1 MNSAAPNPADPL
13 DGGIPLLFHIAR
25 QWPAA
30 SDVRRWAQARA
41 SICVGK
47 GKTGEKTMRAYK
59 PHLLSLVLVT
69 LGLLLNHTALRAAET
84 AAPSAC
90 LPIACDGSPPEQRV
104 LFDQSSTW
112 IINQTRAFHTNQG
125 RAVYRLPVGSAQLE
139 RLQFECNLAPYR
151 LEFSADDTHW
161 EMLASR
167 AGNVASKPQ
176 EFTTQDVGFTAAQ
189 GEAAKGSGY
198 AWLRFRPAEGSR
210 EFLQLRHLQLDV
222 RAAGLPPGFVRPSSL
237 PVASASSPESAKTPV
252 YTRAEMGA
260 DLDHLTACVKRAWAY
275 AEDKHAWLG
284 LDVDALHAAALRE
297 LDQVHDADGF
307 FFLVQ
312 EYVGGLMDGHA
323 GVQAGHSSRGIS
335 TPYQWPFVVTR
346 LDGRFYIKA
355 IEGECGPLRPGD
367 ELLSVNGVAVRDRF
381 ETVLARS
388 TGSTP
393 AGREHRALGTMR
405 WGAESQLRFEAT
417 RAGGTNFTCEMP
429 VLRGKTA
436 GEEPIRWKK
445 LADHVGYLRLP
456 SFSQD
461 MAVWEKQGR
470 GTNALQAALQ
480 AKKATLRQAFTELK
494 DTRALILDVR
504 GNGGGSDALG
514 HFLGHFLCDT
524 EAHPIYYSLWTRP
537 SEDLAALP
545 EFAYVKQMLAAASN
559 PPGQVRL
566 LPENGVQRYQ
576 GKLAVLMDEGCFSAC
591 DCFLNYLYVAAP
603 QTVFVGRPN
612 GAGAGAPRP
621 VVTLPHS
628 KMVITF
634 CVMQV
639 WNPNGQLIESRPL
652 KPSVP
657 VKWTVDD
664 LRQGRDPDLEAALRH
679 FSGH

>member
-1 MNSAAPNPADPL
+1 MTAP
-13 DGGIPLLFHIAR
+13 R
-25 QWPAA
+25 
-30 SDVRRWAQARA
+30 
-41 SICVGK
+41 
-47 GKTGEKTMRAYK
+47 
-59 PHLLSLVLVT
+59 
-69 LGLLLNHTALRAAET
+69 
-84 AAPSAC
+84 PSS
-90 LPIACDGSPPEQRV
+90 GF

-112 IINQTRAFHTNQG
+112 IINQTRAFHTNRG

-161 EMLASR
+161 KMLASR
-167 AGNVASKPQ
+167 AGDVASKPQ

-198 AWLRFRPAEGSR
+198 AWLRCRPAEGSR
-210 EFLQLRHLQLDV
+210 EFLQLRRLQLDV
-222 RAAGLPPGFVRPSSL
+222 RAAELPPGFVRPSSL

-275 AEDKHAWLG
+275 AEDKRAGLG

-417 RAGGTNFTCEMP
+417 RAGGTNFTCEVP

-494 DTRALILDVR
+494 DTRALILDLR
-504 GNGGGSDALG
+504 GNSGGSDALG

-566 LPENGVQRYQ
+566 LPEKGRPALSGQTGGAYGRRLLQCVRLFSKLSLRRGPPNRVRGPSQRRR
-576 GKLAVLMDEGCFSAC
+576 GRRPTSRR
-591 DCFLNYLYVAAP
+591 NPAP
-603 QTVFVGRPN
+603 QQDGHHLLRDAGLEPQRPTHRKPAPQAQRPRQMDRGRC
-612 GAGAGAPRP
+612 APRP
-621 VVTLPHS
+621 RPGL
-628 KMVITF
+628 
-634 CVMQV
+634 
-639 WNPNGQLIESRPL
+639 GSRPASFLRSL
-652 KPSVP
+652 KTKATACPTTSLQPTAAAASVP
-657 VKWTVDD
+657 T
-664 LRQGRDPDLEAALRH
+664 R
-679 FSGH
+679 